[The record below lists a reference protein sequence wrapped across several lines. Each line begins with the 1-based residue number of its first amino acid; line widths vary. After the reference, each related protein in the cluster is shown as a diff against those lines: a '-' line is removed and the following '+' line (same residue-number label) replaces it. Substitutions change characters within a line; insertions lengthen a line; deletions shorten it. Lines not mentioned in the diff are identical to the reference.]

1 LNQSAV
7 QTYETKT
14 WIAAPR
20 AAIWRVM
27 SDVVKWPEWLPTVTA
42 VEPLGESSVKLD
54 ARFRVVQP
62 RLRPATWVVTS
73 VRADQSFT
81 WESRSPGLLIT
92 AEHSIDDSDGARAT
106 VSLRVSFAGLLAPL
120 LGRLFRSTTE
130 SYLAQEAAVLR
141 RKIEAERGSAA

>member
-1 LNQSAV
+1 
-7 QTYETKT
+7 
-14 WIAAPR
+14 
-20 AAIWRVM
+20 M
-27 SDVVKWPEWLPTVTA
+27 
-42 VEPLGESSVKLD
+42 KLD

-130 SYLAQEAAVLR
+130 SYLAQEAAALR